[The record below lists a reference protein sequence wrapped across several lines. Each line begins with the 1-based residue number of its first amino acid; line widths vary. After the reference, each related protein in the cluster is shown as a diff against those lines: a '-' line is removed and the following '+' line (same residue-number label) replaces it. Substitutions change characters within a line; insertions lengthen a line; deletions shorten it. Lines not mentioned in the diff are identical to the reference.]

1 MPDIHRVIAF
11 LNRNTRV
18 IAVRLFMAAL
28 MLGAVLGAAP
38 SIKADP
44 ITVGTWYEFQYNIF
58 GDPNAH
64 GCISGPFM
72 CIPSPSGNSQ
82 FAPNPPWTFTLAGP
96 GLITVTDAGL
106 AGDSFDVFDFGVL
119 IGSTPNVP
127 FAGALCGGDP
137 VPCSTD
143 PNTSHGVF
151 SLTAGPH
158 SITIRAR
165 VMFCCVGYFRVEEIP
180 EPATLLLLATG
191 LSGAIG
197 LARRKCKTCRQGLM

>member
-1 MPDIHRVIAF
+1 MPGIHKAF
-11 LNRNTRV
+11 SNCDTRV
-18 IAVRLFMAAL
+18 IALRVFMAAL

-38 SIKADP
+38 SIRADP
-44 ITVGTWYEFQYNIF
+44 INIGTWYEFSYNFF
-58 GDPNAH
+58 GDPNA
-64 GCISGPFM
+64 GACAPLT
-72 CIPSPSGNSQ
+72 CIPSPSGNSV

-96 GLITVTDAGL
+96 GLITVTDAAL
-106 AGDSFDVFDFGVL
+106 AGDAFDVFDFGVL
-119 IGSTPNVP
+119 IGSTPDVP

-180 EPATLLLLATG
+180 EPMTLLLLATG
-191 LSGAIG
+191 LGAAIG
-197 LARRKCKTCRQGLM
+197 LVRRKTPA